1 MGKVLTISGQKG
13 GSGKSVTAV
22 NLAVSLALYEKKV
35 LLLDC
40 DPQGCAT
47 EWSGAK
53 ALGYS
58 HDLSS
63 VFKGKTAMADAI
75 VKTPLS
81 FLDILPAGF
90 ELFPVSL
97 QLAKTISNQK
107 ILRLFLEDIESDYE
121 YIIIDSPSSYGFL
134 SIAALTAADWLV
146 IAMAIQDNS
155 VQDFQCL
162 LKLIKYIRN
171 THGTPLKIAGL
182 LFNRCKTKDEIM
194 GFLADQNLLKV
205 RDLVYSTFIPADPA
219 VKRSINLN
227 LPLAL
232 NDVKSPAASAY
243 LSFAK
248 EVVSAFK

>member
-1 MGKVLTISGQKG
+1 MGNVLTISGQKG

-63 VFKGKTAMADAI
+63 VFKGKTTMADAI
-75 VKTPLS
+75 VKTPLL

-90 ELFPVSL
+90 GLFSVSL
-97 QLAKTISNQK
+97 QLAKTITNQK

-134 SIAALTAADWLV
+134 SVAALTAADWLV
-146 IAMAIQDNS
+146 IAMTVQDNS

-171 THGTPLKIAGL
+171 THGIPLKIAGL
-182 LFNRCKTKDEIM
+182 LFNRCQTKDEIM
-194 GFLADQNLLKV
+194 GFLADQNLSEAS
-205 RDLVYSTFIPADPA
+205 DLVYPTFIPADPA
-219 VKRSINLN
+219 VKRSIDLN

-248 EVVSAFK
+248 EVASAFK

>member
-47 EWSGAK
+47 DWSGAK
-53 ALGYS
+53 DRGYS

-63 VFKGKTAMADAI
+63 VFNAQTTMADAI
-75 VKTPLS
+75 VKTPLA

-90 ELFPVSL
+90 GLFPVSL

-107 ILRLFLEDIESDYE
+107 ILRLFLEDIQSSYE

-134 SIAALTAADWLV
+134 SVAALTAADWLV
-146 IAMAIQDNS
+146 IAMTIQGNS
-155 VQDFQCL
+155 AEEFQCL

-194 GFLADQNLLKV
+194 GFLADQNLSEV
-205 RDLVYSTFIPADPA
+205 RDLVYPSFIPSDPA
-219 VKRSINLN
+219 VKQSIDLN

-232 NDVKSPAASAY
+232 YDIKSPAASAY
-243 LSFAK
+243 LGFTK